1 MNGRHFIFHILCGIA
16 ISSVEVGVVVQR
28 VVAINVF
35 ALNAV
40 DVRDASMS
48 AVQGWEFAHLLI
60 SLKSNERL

>member
-1 MNGRHFIFHILCGIA
+1 M
-16 ISSVEVGVVVQR
+16 GVVGER
-28 VVAINVF
+28 VVAINVV